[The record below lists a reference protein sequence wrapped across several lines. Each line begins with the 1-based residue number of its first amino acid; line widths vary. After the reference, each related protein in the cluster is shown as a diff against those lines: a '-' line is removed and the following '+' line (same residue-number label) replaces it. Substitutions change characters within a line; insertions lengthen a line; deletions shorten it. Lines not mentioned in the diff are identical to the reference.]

1 MKMMVVTN
9 RSDKLESEA
18 IHWYLTE
25 EADVK

>member
-1 MKMMVVTN
+1 MMIVTN
-9 RSDKLESEA
+9 QSDKLESEA